1 MFGLSSLAG
10 GVIEVTLLALA
21 PALAFWIV
29 FNAARIRAW
38 SARVRRGVRD
48 AIRPRT
54 RPVGPPIEQIAADIR
69 RIAAQIDALPALASR
84 ARREG
89 AVLAYDDALATA
101 CRALGVDDSLS
112 SLPIGPTRDARR
124 VRVEC
129 ELELAGLVITDPRA
143 A

>member
-1 MFGLSSLAG
+1 MFGLASPAG
-10 GVIEVTLLALA
+10 GVIEVMLLALA
-21 PALAFWIV
+21 PALAFWVV

-38 SARVRRGVRD
+38 LARVGRSVRE

-69 RIAAQIDALPALASR
+69 R
-84 ARREG
+84 
-89 AVLAYDDALATA
+89 
-101 CRALGVDDSLS
+101 
-112 SLPIGPTRDARR
+112 

-129 ELELAGLVITDPRA
+129 ELELAGLVITDQRA